1 MDEEFLAMALQ
12 LMGEEGVQS
21 IKVRGPNPFVVTIFS
36 VVWLWLVFAGD
47 KEQVHRWAGLVRIHQ
62 LRQRSS
68 GPHGHAQAERENH
81 TE

>member
-36 VVWLWLVFAGD
+36 VV
-47 KEQVHRWAGLVRIHQ
+47 
-62 LRQRSS
+62 
-68 GPHGHAQAERENH
+68 
-81 TE
+81 